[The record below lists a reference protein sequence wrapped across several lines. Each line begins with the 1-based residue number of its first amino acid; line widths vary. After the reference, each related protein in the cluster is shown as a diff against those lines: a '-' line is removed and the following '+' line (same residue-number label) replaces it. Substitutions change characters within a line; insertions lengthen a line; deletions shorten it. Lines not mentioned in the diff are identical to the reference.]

1 MKRYLLLYIF
11 SCFFFVQL
19 TAQSADSVRN
29 SFVRAEALYKTGDI
43 DQACRILEENLP
55 SFRGTMRTEACRL
68 TALCLLALDRFAEAE
83 QYVSLLLKDEPYYYI
98 SLQDPERFADM
109 VRKHRE
115 TKVTLVTA
123 SQQVETPEEAP
134 VPVTL
139 ITEEMIRAIHAR
151 CLRDVL
157 IAYVPGISGLS
168 SNEEMNLAMRGVYSS
183 GQENILVM
191 QDGQRLNSYI
201 TNAVSPDYGISL
213 AKVKQIEVLRG
224 PASSLYGSVALTA
237 VINIVTKDGV
247 DIRNGAVSVGA
258 GDRGQLAADL
268 LLGKHDMN
276 MDFMAWFSLYR
287 ATGEPVFVPAG
298 KQYALYPRDGFIYLD
313 GYSELPALDGGIK
326 LQRGNLLFSF
336 SMNYAKKR
344 QPYSMWLFA
353 SPYSYKKFRTFDG
366 AGPGYSRW
374 SAREQAVYSRTWQ
387 NVSFST
393 TFYTDWNKNVRYEP
407 AGDTLQDYPI
417 YLNPNDSTKL
427 IFPDRGVFQYIRWM
441 DFNVGFNTRVSYTYD
456 WGRYGKGNM
465 LGGVEWNRYA
475 LYDSEYLEGMNFR
488 EIVRTWTDKRLY
500 TGHEMNANVFLQFK
514 HNLHKNWIVNA
525 GIRYD
530 YKKRRNNRIMQ
541 AFSPRVSLIYLRDG
555 LNLKAS
561 YSRSFVDAPYYYRN
575 NDMDTYSGGE
585 NLQAEYLSSYQLT
598 CAYHYRPFHIDVEC
612 NLFYNRASHF
622 LFTQPETRI
631 YENAGLLDMGG
642 IEVTT
647 RYRANR
653 LNLDANLCYQRV
665 LGYTNFFVTDGSV
678 NNVPDFSIN
687 LVAGYFLVKK
697 KIWNWSA
704 HVKMNCNSRCYTQVS
719 VLENGLNGDATN
731 YTVRLPGYTVFSFT
745 TRCRYKQIEGSL
757 GVENLFNNRYECG
770 GANIPIR
777 QKGRWISGSILYNF

>member
-11 SCFFFVQL
+11 SCFFAVQL

-55 SFRGTMRTEACRL
+55 FFRGTMRTEACRL

-258 GDRGQLAADL
+258 GDRGQLAVDL

-276 MDFMAWFSLYR
+276 MDFMAWFSLYC

-336 SMNYAKKR
+336 SMNYAKK
-344 QPYSMWLFA
+344 
-353 SPYSYKKFRTFDG
+353 G
-366 AGPGYSRW
+366 
-374 SAREQAVYSRTWQ
+374 
-387 NVSFST
+387 
-393 TFYTDWNKNVRYEP
+393 
-407 AGDTLQDYPI
+407 
-417 YLNPNDSTKL
+417 
-427 IFPDRGVFQYIRWM
+427 
-441 DFNVGFNTRVSYTYD
+441 
-456 WGRYGKGNM
+456 
-465 LGGVEWNRYA
+465 
-475 LYDSEYLEGMNFR
+475 
-488 EIVRTWTDKRLY
+488 
-500 TGHEMNANVFLQFK
+500 
-514 HNLHKNWIVNA
+514 
-525 GIRYD
+525 
-530 YKKRRNNRIMQ
+530 
-541 AFSPRVSLIYLRDG
+541 SLIACGFLLHPTLIRSSALLMVPVRDIPDG
-555 LNLKAS
+555 RPE
-561 YSRSFVDAPYYYRN
+561 SRR
-575 NDMDTYSGGE
+575 
-585 NLQAEYLSSYQLT
+585 
-598 CAYHYRPFHIDVEC
+598 
-612 NLFYNRASHF
+612 
-622 LFTQPETRI
+622 FTVVR
-631 YENAGLLDMGG
+631 G
-642 IEVTT
+642 
-647 RYRANR
+647 
-653 LNLDANLCYQRV
+653 
-665 LGYTNFFVTDGSV
+665 
-678 NNVPDFSIN
+678 
-687 LVAGYFLVKK
+687 
-697 KIWNWSA
+697 
-704 HVKMNCNSRCYTQVS
+704 KM
-719 VLENGLNGDATN
+719 
-731 YTVRLPGYTVFSFT
+731 
-745 TRCRYKQIEGSL
+745 
-757 GVENLFNNRYECG
+757 
-770 GANIPIR
+770 
-777 QKGRWISGSILYNF
+777 